1 MKAKK
6 SHSKAGKMGEMD
18 GGREVEERDVSPD
31 GARWGTEPTTLL
43 QYRPGTWGS
52 CMFVIVQLLPQTWQS
67 RDYFS
72 AGFSE
77 AGVWLMAVHL
87 NF

>member
-43 QYRPGTWGS
+43 QYRPGTGGS
-52 CMFVIVQLLPQTWQS
+52 CMFVIVQLLPQT
-67 RDYFS
+67 S

>member
-31 GARWGTEPTTLL
+31 GPQSPPHSCNTALV
-43 QYRPGTWGS
+43 PG
-52 CMFVIVQLLPQTWQS
+52 
-67 RDYFS
+67 
-72 AGFSE
+72 E
-77 AGVWLMAVHL
+77 AACL
-87 NF
+87 